1 LFNKADVK
9 EDNWLYTTFKNMHMN
24 IKKVFHKLFLPQ
36 LEASNLSE
44 SEKAELKR
52 IYQEFQTKNGNQ

>member
-1 LFNKADVK
+1 
-9 EDNWLYTTFKNMHMN
+9 MN